1 MHSPFHS
8 DYNPMIRKLE
18 SVFTLTDDERQAL
31 QSLPMQIAVLKADQD
46 IVREGDRPS
55 RSCLLL
61 SGFACTYKVTAA
73 GKRQIVS
80 FNCPVT
86 FPTSRACT

>member
-1 MHSPFHS
+1 LTTHPK
-8 DYNPMIRKLE
+8 YNPMIRKLE

-31 QSLPMQIAVLKADQD
+31 ENLPMQTAAIKADQD
-46 IVREGDRPS
+46 IVREGDAPT

-61 SGFACTYKVTAA
+61 SGFACTYKVTAKA
-73 GKRQIVS
+73 SARS
-80 FNCPVT
+80 CPSTSLVT